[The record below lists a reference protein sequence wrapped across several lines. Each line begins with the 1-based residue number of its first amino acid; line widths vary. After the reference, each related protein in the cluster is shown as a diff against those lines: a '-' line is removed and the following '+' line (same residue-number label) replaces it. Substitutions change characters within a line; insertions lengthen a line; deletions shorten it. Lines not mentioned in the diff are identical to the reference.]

1 MFIGVFMER
10 TTDMTKGATL
20 KLMLTFAIPLI
31 LTNLGQQLYMIV
43 DAAIVGRGVGV
54 KALAAVGSADWSYWL
69 ILWTVAGITQA
80 FATFISRYFGD
91 KNYHDMN
98 KTIAMSCILCLT
110 VGIFLTISG
119 LGASRPLLEA
129 LDTPNDIIDDATL
142 YLVTM
147 ISGTLIVTAYNMA
160 SAVLRALGDGKT
172 PFVAMIISAA
182 LNVGL
187 DLIFVMVFHWGV
199 FGAAFAS
206 VLSQLVSFVYCLS
219 QIKNIECI
227 KLYKDIWKIDFK
239 IIKELLAFG
248 IPMSLQYIVI
258 ALGGIILQSTI
269 NLQGSSFV
277 AGFTAVNKLYGLFE
291 STAISLGITFSTF
304 FAQNYGAGLFD
315 RVRKGVRTGEK
326 LCIVAALIVAAIM
339 FLSGNF
345 LIKIFLD
352 VSKEGGILAF
362 EVGKKYLY
370 YMLPFFIILYL
381 IYVYRNALQAL
392 GNSFWSMISGFAE
405 FVVRVFMGKAV
416 FAWLGVEVL
425 YFVEPAAWISALLFV
440 IIPYYLLR
448 DKLLK
453 K

>member
-1 MFIGVFMER
+1 MER
-10 TTDMTKGATL
+10 TTDMTKGSTL

-54 KALAAVGSADWSYWL
+54 RALAAVGSADWSYWL

-80 FATFISRYFGD
+80 FATFVSRYFGD

-98 KTIAMSCILCLT
+98 KTIAMSCIISLV
-110 VGIFLTISG
+110 VGIILTASG
-119 LGASRPLLEA
+119 LAAARPLLIA
-129 LDTPNDIIDDATL
+129 LDTPGDIIDDATV

-147 ISGTLIVTAYNMA
+147 ISGTLVVTAYNMA
-160 SAVLRALGDGKT
+160 SAILRALGDGKS
-172 PFVAMIISAA
+172 PFVAMIIAA
-182 LNVGL
+182 LLNVGL
-187 DLIFVMVFHWGV
+187 DLLFVMVFHWGV

-206 VLSQLVSFVYCLS
+206 VSAQLVSFVYCLLRVKS
-219 QIKNIECI
+219 IKCI
-227 KLYKDIWKIDFK
+227 KLCKETWKIDLK
-239 IIKELLAFG
+239 LIKELLLFA
-248 IPMSLQYIVI
+248 IPLSLQYIVI

-315 RVRKGVRTGEK
+315 RVRKGVRIGEK
-326 LCIVAALIVAAIM
+326 LCIVAALIVATVM

-345 LIKIFLD
+345 LIRIFLD
-352 VSKEGGILAF
+352 VSKEGGPEAF
-362 EVGKKYLY
+362 EVAKKYLY
-370 YMLPFFIILYL
+370 YMLAFFIILYL
-381 IYVYRNALQAL
+381 IYVYRNALQAV

-405 FVVRVFMGKAV
+405 FIVRVFMGKAV

-425 YFVEPAAWISALLFV
+425 YYVEPAAWIAALAFV
-440 IIPYYLLR
+440 IIPYYILR
-448 DKLLK
+448 DKLLNESK
-453 K
+453 